1 MAQGGPKPTA
11 FYMERMAATRLPTI
25 PAAPTVNS
33 QGEYVLSSFCAGGQ
47 NAPNVGTTRA
57 GDGLW
62 LTGLMA
68 ITVSLYP
75 NPGLTLT
82 GGSLLG
88 WIWTPSMG
96 IWNRAPDLDLTVT
109 AGTYTGPNGYLFAPM
124 RVPNRQGQLL
134 NYLASSLTGTS
145 ADFLLR
151 IDGFTSVLGMST
163 S

>member
-11 FYMERMAATRLPTI
+11 FYVERQLATRLPVI

-33 QGEYVLSSFCAGGQ
+33 QKEYTLSSLCAAGQ
-47 NAPNVGTTRA
+47 TDPGVGTQRA

-62 LTGLMA
+62 LTGIMA
-68 ITVSLYP
+68 VTVRLYP

-82 GGSLLG
+82 GGNLLA
-88 WIWTPSMG
+88 WLWSPWMAV
-96 IWNRAPDLDLTVT
+96 WDRCPDLDLAVT
-109 AGTYTGPNGYLFAPM
+109 SGTYIGPNGYLFSSM
-124 RVPNRQGQLL
+124 RVPDRSGTLL
-134 NYLASSLTGTS
+134 LYTASSLTGTS
-145 ADFLLR
+145 ADFLVR